1 MSMQTPAMITQTS
14 DKLNHSVMRAL
25 SLIEWLG
32 LLFIIAATVVAFG
45 QHVNGMLHSGLVVLP
60 DILLMFIFLEILTM
74 AGLYFRSGKLPVRYP
89 LYIAMVSIA
98 RHIIIDMKS
107 LDAWTMISLAASIL
121 VLALGVIA
129 IRWGHIKLPYDERQ

>member
-1 MSMQTPAMITQTS
+1 MQQPAVMNPAS
-14 DKLNHSVMRAL
+14 EKLNHSVMRGL
-25 SLIEWLG
+25 SFIEWLG
-32 LLFIIAATVVAFG
+32 LLFIIAATVIAFA
-45 QHVNGMLHSGLVVLP
+45 QHVRGMWQIGTVLLP

-74 AGLYFRSGKLPVRYP
+74 AGLYFRSGKLPIRYP

-107 LDAWTMISLAASIL
+107 LDAWTMISLATSIL

>member
-1 MSMQTPAMITQTS
+1 MQQPEKINQAS
-14 DKLNHSVMRAL
+14 EKLNHSVMRAL
-25 SLIEWLG
+25 SFIEWLG
-32 LLFIIAATVVAFG
+32 LLFIIAATVVAFA
-45 QHVNGMLHSGLVVLP
+45 QHVIGMWHIGTVLLP

-74 AGLYFRSGKLPVRYP
+74 AGLYFKSGKLPIRYP

-98 RHIIIDMKS
+98 RHIIIDMKL
-107 LDAWTMISLAASIL
+107 LDAWTMISLSSSIL

>member
-1 MSMQTPAMITQTS
+1 MRQPATIDQAS
-14 DKLNHSVMRAL
+14 DKLNRSVMRAL
-25 SLIEWLG
+25 SLVEWLG
-32 LLFIIAATVVAFG
+32 LLFIIAATVVAFA
-45 QHVNGMLHSGLVVLP
+45 QHVIGMWHIGTVLLP

-74 AGLYFRSGKLPVRYP
+74 VGLYFKSGKLPIRYP

-98 RHIIIDMKS
+98 RHIIIDMKT
-107 LDAWTMISLAASIL
+107 LDAWTMISLSSSIL

>member
-1 MSMQTPAMITQTS
+1 MMQQPAVINQAS
-14 DKLNHSVMRAL
+14 EKLNHSVMRGL
-25 SLIEWLG
+25 SFIEWLG
-32 LLFIIAATVVAFG
+32 LLFIIAATMIAFA
-45 QHVNGMLHSGLVVLP
+45 QHVHGMWLIGTVLLP

-74 AGLYFRSGKLPVRYP
+74 AGLYFRSGKLPIRYP

-107 LDAWTMISLAASIL
+107 LDAWTMISLATSIL

>member
-1 MSMQTPAMITQTS
+1 MQQPAMINQAS
-14 DKLNHSVMRAL
+14 EKLNNSVMRAL
-25 SLIEWLG
+25 SFVEWLG
-32 LLFIIAATVVAFG
+32 LLFIIAATIVAFA
-45 QHVNGMLHSGLVVLP
+45 QHLHGMWQTGTVLLP

-74 AGLYFRSGKLPVRYP
+74 AGLYFRSGKLPIRYP

-107 LDAWTMISLAASIL
+107 LDAWTMISLTSSIL

-129 IRWGHIKLPYDERQ
+129 IRWGHIKLPYDERH

>member
-1 MSMQTPAMITQTS
+1 MQPPEMINQTS
-14 DKLNHSVMRAL
+14 EKLNNSVMRGL
-25 SLIEWLG
+25 SFVEWLG

-45 QHVNGMLHSGLVVLP
+45 QHVHSMWLIGTVLLP

-74 AGLYFRSGKLPVRYP
+74 AGLYFRSGKLPIRYP

-107 LDAWTMISLAASIL
+107 LDAWTMISLSSSIL

-129 IRWGHIKLPYDERQ
+129 IRWGHIKLPYDERH

>member
-1 MSMQTPAMITQTS
+1 MPRPEIIQPTS
-14 DKLNHSVMRAL
+14 DKLNNSVMRAL

-32 LLFIIAATVVAFG
+32 LLFIIIATVVAFA
-45 QHVNGMLHSGLVVLP
+45 QHVNGMLHVGTVVLP

-74 AGLYFRSGKLPVRYP
+74 AGLYFRSGKLPIRYP

-98 RHIIIDMKS
+98 RHIIIDMKT
-107 LDAWTMISLAASIL
+107 LDAWTMISLSTSIL